1 MENKKLRP
9 IIIRFVR
16 YNDRKKVFLKKKN
29 LKMIII
35 VVIESLT
42 ATRVQKLRNAREMHN
57 FKNVSRSD
65 RKILYKMS
73 RVV

>member
-29 LKMIII
+29 LKMII

-42 ATRVQKLRNAREMHN
+42 AIRIQKLRNAREMHN

-65 RKILYKMS
+65 RKILYKMR

>member
-42 ATRVQKLRNAREMHN
+42 AIRIQKLRNAREMHN

>member
-16 YNDRKKVFLKKKN
+16 YDDRKVFLKKKN
-29 LKMIII
+29 LKRIKI

-42 ATRVQKLRNAREMHN
+42 ATRIQKLRNAREMHN

-65 RKILYKMS
+65 RKILYKMR